1 MQYSWRSMF
10 VRPGNRRC
18 KDRTA
23 HCHQASS
30 SFKTLE
36 CQRSLWR
43 SAPTTLAPCA
53 SLGWPFVVICTCTT
67 LSPWSRSP
75 SESYTGHTGT
85 IGTSRRVGAGIA
97 LRFKFHFLNGTD
109 LFWLVLKPTP
119 PRSGGDARAETSS
132 VATSHVCRVPRRA
145 LPCAARREICTLK
158 PKQAQS
164 RKWRGRGGPPA
175 WGAVREFEG
184 AMST

>member
-30 SFKTLE
+30 SFKTRE

-75 SESYTGHTGT
+75 SESFYRHTQAR
-85 IGTSRRVGAGIA
+85 SERRAASARDRPSVQVPFPKRNRPLLA
-97 LRFKFHFLNGTD
+97 RPETD
-109 LFWLVLKPTP
+109 PSTMGVTLVLKPP
-119 PRSGGDARAETSS
+119 PSRHRTFAA
-132 VATSHVCRVPRRA
+132 CRDGLYHAQLVERFV
-145 LPCAARREICTLK
+145 T
-158 PKQAQS
+158 KQAQS
-164 RKWRGRGGPPA
+164 RRVAGGTPCV
-175 WGAVREFEG
+175 GCGEG
-184 AMST
+184 I

>member
-1 MQYSWRSMF
+1 LQYSWRSMF

-30 SFKTLE
+30 SFKTRE

-75 SESYTGHTGT
+75 SESFYTGTDRNVAP
-85 IGTSRRVGAGIA
+85 RRRGDRPSVQVPFPK
-97 LRFKFHFLNGTD
+97 RNR
-109 LFWLVLKPTP
+109 PNP

-145 LPCAARREICTLK
+145 LPCAARREICNYK
-158 PKQAQS
+158 
-164 RKWRGRGGPPA
+164 
-175 WGAVREFEG
+175 
-184 AMST
+184 